1 MKYVLLF
8 LFLINA
14 RANGQNPGP
23 RLAAMGSGGAALSDV
38 WSLQQNP
45 AGIAAL
51 KRPMVAIAYERH
63 FMDAEVSTQNVV
75 FVVPFRRNGFGLSF
89 EKYGF
94 NEFKEQII
102 GVCYAK
108 GFGESFRMAIG
119 LKYYQLNILNYGS
132 AKAVTIEVGFQFKV
146 SDKFTIASHIANP
159 NLSQYNS
166 LQGSN
171 LPARLT
177 LGTAFRF
184 SDRLSMIADIRKLF
198 RHPVDGMTGIEYNIT
213 KWFSLRGGV
222 SVNPF
227 NQYTGFGINF
237 NKMQI
242 DFSVAS
248 HSSLGYTPQIALGY
262 EF

>member
-1 MKYVLLF
+1 MKYVLVF
-8 LFLINA
+8 LLLMYA

-45 AGIAAL
+45 AGIAEL
-51 KRPMVAIAYERH
+51 KRPIVAIAYERH

-75 FVVPFRRNGFGLSF
+75 FVVPFRRNGIGLSL
-89 EKYGF
+89 ERYGI

-102 GVCYAK
+102 GLNYAK

-132 AKAVTIEVGFQFKV
+132 AKAVAIDAGFQLKV
-146 SDKFTIASHIANP
+146 SDKFTIASHMANP
-159 NLSQYNS
+159 SLSKYKS

-184 SDRLSMIADIRKLF
+184 SDRLSMIVDIRKYF
-198 RHPVDGMTGIEYNIT
+198 RHPVDGMTGIEYNIM

-227 NQYTGFGINF
+227 KQYTGFGINF

-242 DFSVAS
+242 DVSVAS
-248 HSSLGYTPQIALGY
+248 HPSLGYTPQVALGY